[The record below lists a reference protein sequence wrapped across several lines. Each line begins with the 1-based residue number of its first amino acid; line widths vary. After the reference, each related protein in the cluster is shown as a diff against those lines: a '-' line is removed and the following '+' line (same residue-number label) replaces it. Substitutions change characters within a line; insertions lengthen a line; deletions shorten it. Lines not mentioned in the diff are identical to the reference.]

1 MCITFP
7 DIALS
12 GHPQAL
18 KSSCSTGGTKVQGRG
33 QPTYGT
39 ERRCRGGVSPPTAL
53 GAEGEAAA
61 PAINVPTPR
70 VAEGRRAF
78 FNVRVTASMPSVTGE
93 SESVQAGGAPTA
105 LQCGFRLVRFPPSS
119 SSLSS
124 ALW

>member
-33 QPTYGT
+33 QPTDGM
-39 ERRCRGGVSPPTAL
+39 